1 MSNIDLELILDK
13 LLDYFNVSNLSELA
27 ELLGTTPQN
36 ISKWKSRN
44 SISAIKKKCRELGI
58 YNEIFGD
65 VNTSFTQHGSGN
77 QQIGTQNNRDRS
89 NINNI
94 GVAAKSQNIDEDIL
108 KLVEA
113 LNSVANALNKKQ
125 ELKNELTK
133 LISTLPTL

>member
-1 MSNIDLELILDK
+1 MSNIDLILDK
-13 LLDYFNVSNLSELA
+13 LLDYYKVSNLSELA
-27 ELLGTTPQN
+27 KFLNTTPQN
-36 ISKWKSRN
+36 ISKWKIRN
-44 SISAIKKKCRELGI
+44 ATNAIKKKCRELGI

-65 VNTSFTQHGSGN
+65 INTSFTQHGSGN
-77 QQIGTQNNRDRS
+77 QQIGTQNNRDSS

-94 GVAAKSQNIDEDIL
+94 SGPSKTQNIDEDIL

-113 LNSVANALNKKQ
+113 LSSIANALNKKQ